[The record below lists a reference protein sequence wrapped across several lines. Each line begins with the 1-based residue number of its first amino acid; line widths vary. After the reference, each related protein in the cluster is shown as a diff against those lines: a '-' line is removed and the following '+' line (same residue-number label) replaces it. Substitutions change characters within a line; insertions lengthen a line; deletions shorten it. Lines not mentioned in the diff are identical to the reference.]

1 MTNKDVNHIIFPT
14 VMNVAAKC
22 IGFDLISMYPSSYNE
37 EEFKRYLKK
46 KERKDKFKKLFN
58 DIDE

>member
-1 MTNKDVNHIIFPT
+1 MNKDFNHIIFPK

-22 IGFDLISMYPSSYNE
+22 IGLDLIPMHPSSYNE

-46 KERKDKFKKLFN
+46 RIRKDKFKKLFN